1 MCDRK
6 GDMISIYCVA
16 TTVNIILYFV
26 FVVTIEKCK
35 QYKICFILTEVN
47 ETKYAFHILM
57 VLLFNWYI
65 IL

>member
-35 QYKICFILTEVN
+35 QYKICFTRTNVL
-47 ETKYAFHILM
+47 YAQKLM
-57 VLLFNWYI
+57 KLNTHFI
-65 IL
+65 F